1 MSPVAVH
8 VPCFDSLFLQ
18 QSKGSLLAAFE
29 HLAGFLGRERT
40 VLPNFHLK
48 FKFVHLNPVDES
60 LDHGGREAVILAEDA
75 FDDLERLLAFGH
87 LGESVHDP
95 IIA

>member
-1 MSPVAVH
+1 M
-8 VPCFDSLFLQ
+8 
-18 QSKGSLLAAFE
+18 
-29 HLAGFLGRERT
+29 
-40 VLPNFHLK
+40 
-48 FKFVHLNPVDES
+48 NPVDEP
-60 LDHGGREAVILAEDA
+60 LDHGRREAVVLAENA

>member
-1 MSPVAVH
+1 MSPIAVH

-18 QSKGSLLAAFE
+18 QPKGGLLAALE
-29 HLAGFLGRERT
+29 NLAGFLGRERAG
-40 VLPNFHLK
+40 LSNFHLK
-48 FKFVHLNPVDES
+48 FKFVHLNPVDEP
-60 LDHGGREAVILAEDA
+60 LDHGRREAVVLAENA